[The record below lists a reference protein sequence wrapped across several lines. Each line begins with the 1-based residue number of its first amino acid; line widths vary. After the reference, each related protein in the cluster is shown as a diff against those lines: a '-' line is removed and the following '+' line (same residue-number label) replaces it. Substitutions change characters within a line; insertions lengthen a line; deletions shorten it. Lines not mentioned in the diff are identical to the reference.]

1 MVDGNTRICGLIGDP
16 VSHTLSPL
24 IHNTV
29 SKQFGHNNLYV
40 PFQVKKWELQQTV
53 RGAYALN
60 ILGLNITFP
69 YKNQVISSL
78 VEIDDITSKIGAV
91 NTLVRCHGGYKG
103 YNTDMLGLFKALS
116 SDEIVIEDN
125 DVIILGAARAAAFM
139 CALNKAKSVYLLN
152 RTFEKSKIIANE
164 VNNFFN
170 REYIFPIKLSD
181 YSKLPNKKFLAI
193 QATNVGLYPDINQL
207 VIDDKAFYEK
217 IHTGYDLIYK
227 PRNTLFMQNVKK
239 NGGKA

>member
-1 MVDGNTRICGLIGDP
+1 M
-16 VSHTLSPL
+16 
-24 IHNTV
+24 
-29 SKQFGHNNLYV
+29 
-40 PFQVKKWELQQTV
+40 
-53 RGAYALN
+53 
-60 ILGLNITFP
+60 
-69 YKNQVISSL
+69 ISSL

-91 NTLVRCHGGYKG
+91 NTLVRCHGEYKG

-193 QATNVGLYPDINQL
+193 QATNVGLYPDINQV